1 MYKIM
6 DRGGDHDHRPQTTEF
21 MGHGGLVRRALEML
35 WWRIHRGDSRRRIE
49 MALFNSLIAEI
60 DSKFGLGAK
69 SSAFI
74 AEVIRFMTSE
84 PGGIAG
90 FLDRLKRVSLAW

>member
-1 MYKIM
+1 
-6 DRGGDHDHRPQTTEF
+6 
-21 MGHGGLVRRALEML
+21 
-35 WWRIHRGDSRRRIE
+35 

-90 FLDRLKRVSLAW
+90 FLDRLKQVSLN